1 VIILK
6 RKSLMVLLVLTLM
19 SSVLFAQS
27 ALGANLYLAGGQK
40 ASNAQYSVTYKGLVS
55 VIGGKLKPV
64 NIGTQRVYYVYTNA
78 DQGVGYYKVFVNRYF
93 GWNPPSDDQPQ
104 EPHLP
109 QPPEQPEE
117 PHQPPIQPEPK
128 PEGPKQPAPKPE
140 ELKQP
145 EPNPEQ
151 PQQPGAY
158 QLTADEQKLI
168 NLINSERIKAGA
180 QTPGNRLQPLQGGK
194 DKIGGY
200 VGKQLFL
207 PFIPHLRLALPDDEG
222 LRDNLQECGGK
233 HSKNVQRGQRPYRFY
248 ELGGAQEKHTHPRL
262 HACRGWNIGKLLHR
276 DVHKQIDWVKGTGT
290 ACLHR

>member
-1 VIILK
+1 MEEKIFDGIVGINP
-6 RKSLMVLLVLTLM
+6 M
-19 SSVLFAQS
+19 SVLFRTER
-27 ALGANLYLAGGQK
+27 LGQIFTWLAGRK
-40 ASNAQYSVTYKGLVS
+40 LNVIWVTTGRII
-55 VIGGKLKPV
+55 IGGKLKPV

-168 NLINSERIKAGA
+168 NLINSERTKAG
-180 QTPGNRLQPLQGGK
+180 LKPLAIDYNLCKVARIKSGMGANN
-194 DKIGGY
+194 Y
-200 VGKQLFL
+200 FSHSSPLTA
-207 PFIPHLRLALPDDEG
+207 ALPDDEG
-222 LRDNLQECGGK
+222 LRDNLPAAE
-233 HSKNVQRGQRPYRFY
+233 
-248 ELGGAQEKHTHPRL
+248 
-262 HACRGWNIGKLLHR
+262 NIAER
-276 DVHKQIDWVKGTGT
+276 T
-290 ACLHR
+290 AWTAPIPVL